1 MKNIADHLFD
11 ILENS
16 VKAKATEIKILI
28 KFKQGK
34 FHCRITDNGTGIKIV
49 DKEVEATDPFV
60 TSRKERRVGLG
71 LPLLKSSAEST
82 KGFFKI
88 YNLKKGG
95 CYLEFTIDL
104 LHIDA
109 KPFGDLAQ
117 AILDA
122 LVCWPEIDLSLWI
135 EKSNQQKEE
144 IFNSKKLKKVLEIED
159 LKEKKIRDFL
169 YQLFWENFN
178 QIGINKQFGYF
189 QKI

>member
-1 MKNIADHLFD
+1 LFYP
-11 ILENS
+11 IFN
-16 VKAKATEIKILI
+16 IKI
-28 KFKQGK
+28 KQGK